1 VYKLEVMVAHNS
13 RQWRRFLNET
23 VGRRRADRLL
33 GMPEPKYR
41 RPSYQERLAMW
52 RWAGLGAS
60 ARQIGRHLRRDHHTV
75 SRHLQQDWGEALAL
89 DLALTGRRL
98 DAREMVA
105 RLGSHGA
112 FAAQVEEFIRTYD
125 AWRQAEGVRV
135 ASLTPPVQR
144 AV

>member
-1 VYKLEVMVAHNS
+1 MPDFKT
-13 RQWRRFLNET
+13 RKWRRFLNET

-33 GMPEPKYR
+33 GVAEPKYR

-75 SRHLQQDWGEALAL
+75 SRHLQPDWGEALAL
-89 DLALTGRRL
+89 ELALAGRRL

-105 RLGSHGA
+105 RLGSQGT

-125 AWRQAEGVRV
+125 AWRRAEGARV
-135 ASLTPPVQR
+135 ASLTPPLHR